1 MINVHYFAIFLHKY
15 DKILFLWHF
24 ILRQYAELRKFEIKK
39 NPFFKVK
46 PKFQMRPAVQV
57 EKPVKQASKKSLLLP
72 AKLKVCDYTQTKLFF
87 DPQQL
92 LTGGGSGEVKTGVK
106 HTCYDLDLS
115 SCLLNLLI
123 FSCC

>member
-24 ILRQYAELRKFEIKK
+24 ILRQYAELRKFENEKK
-39 NPFFKVK
+39 PFFKVK

-72 AKLKVCDYTQTKLFF
+72 AKLKVCDYTQTKFFF

-92 LTGGGSGEVKTGVK
+92 LTGGGGGGQGGRGWGKLKQV
-106 HTCYDLDLS
+106 
-115 SCLLNLLI
+115 
-123 FSCC
+123 

>member
-1 MINVHYFAIFLHKY
+1 MQNLES
-15 DKILFLWHF
+15 
-24 ILRQYAELRKFEIKK
+24 LRMKK
-39 NPFFKVK
+39 KLFFKVK

-72 AKLKVCDYTQTKLFF
+72 AKLKVCDYTQTKFFF

-92 LTGGGSGEVKTGVK
+92 LTGEGGGGSGEVKTGVK

>member
-1 MINVHYFAIFLHKY
+1 MQDLES
-15 DKILFLWHF
+15 
-24 ILRQYAELRKFEIKK
+24 LRMKK
-39 NPFFKVK
+39 NLFFKVK

-72 AKLKVCDYTQTKLFF
+72 AKLKVCDYTQTKFFF

-92 LTGGGSGEVKTGVK
+92 LTGGEGEGGEGSGEVKTGVK

-123 FSCC
+123 FLCC

>member
-1 MINVHYFAIFLHKY
+1 
-15 DKILFLWHF
+15 
-24 ILRQYAELRKFEIKK
+24 
-39 NPFFKVK
+39 
-46 PKFQMRPAVQV
+46 MRPAIQV

-92 LTGGGSGEVKTGVK
+92 LTGGGGSGWEGSGEVKTGVK

>member
-72 AKLKVCDYTQTKLFF
+72 AKLKVCDYTQTKFF
-87 DPQQL
+87 FETTAVVDR
-92 LTGGGSGEVKTGVK
+92 GGGGGQGGGVRE
-106 HTCYDLDLS
+106 S
-115 SCLLNLLI
+115 
-123 FSCC
+123 

>member
-1 MINVHYFAIFLHKY
+1 MINVNFFAIFLHKY

-24 ILRQYAELRKFEIKK
+24 ILRQYAELRKFENEKK
-39 NPFFKVK
+39 PFFFKVK

-72 AKLKVCDYTQTKLFF
+72 AKLKVCDYTQTKFFF

-92 LTGGGSGEVKTGVK
+92 LMGEGGGGQGKLKQV
-106 HTCYDLDLS
+106 
-115 SCLLNLLI
+115 
-123 FSCC
+123 

>member
-1 MINVHYFAIFLHKY
+1 MINVHYFAIFIHKY
-15 DKILFLWHF
+15 DKILFLRNF
-24 ILRQYAELRKFEIKK
+24 ILRQYAELRKFENENK
-39 NPFFKVK
+39 PFFKVK

-57 EKPVKQASKKSLLLP
+57 EKPVKQALKKSLLLP
-72 AKLKVCDYTQTKLFF
+72 AKLKVCDYTQTKFFF

-92 LTGGGSGEVKTGVK
+92 LTGGGGSGGEGSGEVN
-106 HTCYDLDLS
+106 DLDLS